1 MGFFSYHTNDT
12 KEPIWNKYSGKGTKT
27 VFLIDNK
34 GNQWQEDNYEGYG
47 EFGGMRFIDLFIEMN
62 KDNDVVD
69 FLNSIELYY
78 HADDKNHKL
87 YNPNIIYPNLVINP
101 NSKWKNEK
109 PLDHYGQGFWDWE
122 EKENII
128 EKLGGQNNE

>member
-1 MGFFSYHTNDT
+1 MGYFSFHTNDT
-12 KEPIWNKYSGKGTKT
+12 KEPIWNSCSGKGTKT

-47 EFGGMRFIDLFIEMN
+47 EFGGMRFIDLFIKMN
-62 KDNDVVD
+62 KHNDVVGLD
-69 FLNSIELYY
+69 TYDLYL
-78 HADDKNHKL
+78 HAHNKNHKL

-109 PLDHYGQGFWDWE
+109 PLDHYGQGFWDEE
-122 EKENII
+122 EKENIL
-128 EKLGGQNNE
+128 EKLGGKK